1 MRKNSGERNSQI
13 NDKKFLSMEKGAVK
27 IYENIF
33 NEKFTSVRPS
43 WLMNHQTGF
52 LIELDGFCDTLKL
65 AFEFDGIQHH
75 EYPNPFH
82 QTYRQIESQRKRDEM
97 KNYND
102 KIYDVTLIR
111 VEYDV
116 QNLEE
121 CIKHNLKKNNFI

>member
-13 NDKKFLSMEKGAVK
+13 NDKKILSMEKGAVK

-52 LIELDGFCDTLKL
+52 LIELDDFCDTLKL

-82 QTYRQIESQRKRDEM
+82 QTYRLNRKP
-97 KNYND
+97 K
-102 KIYDVTLIR
+102 
-111 VEYDV
+111 
-116 QNLEE
+116 EE
-121 CIKHNLKKNNFI
+121 R